1 MAFNILIVDDSS
13 TMRDVVKKTIKMSG
27 FDLGEIF
34 EAGDGKEALA
44 VLKEEWA
51 DVILSDVRMP
61 GMDGLAF
68 LKALHEE
75 GMMSTTP
82 VVMVTTEARQD
93 RIDELMNLG
102 AKACIQKPFKPED
115 IKRILMRVLRVDDP
129 AVEGKGAISGSDF

>member
-13 TMRDVVKKTIKMSG
+13 TMRDVVKKTIRMSG

-34 EAGDGKEALA
+34 EASDGSEALT
-44 VLKEEWA
+44 VLEKEWA

-68 LKALHEE
+68 LKALQKE
-75 GMMSTTP
+75 GMISRTP
-82 VVMVTTEARQD
+82 VVMVTTEARQE
-93 RIDELMNLG
+93 RIDELMGLG

-115 IKRILMRVLRVDDP
+115 IKRTLMRVLDVDE
-129 AVEGKGAISGSDF
+129 VSIESKGAADGSDF